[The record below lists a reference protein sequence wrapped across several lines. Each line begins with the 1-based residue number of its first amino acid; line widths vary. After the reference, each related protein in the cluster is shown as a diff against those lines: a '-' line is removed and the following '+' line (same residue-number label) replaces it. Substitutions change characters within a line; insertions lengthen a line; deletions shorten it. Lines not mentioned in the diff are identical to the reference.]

1 MSEPAVKLHEEPGNS
16 QKRAGPP
23 LKLLHTFVGDTQA
36 HLRESINLADQKAG
50 FLFATVT
57 AVLAYL
63 HTSGGTQRWLTA
75 LRGGAWGFG
84 EVLATVAVL
93 GLVAGAV
100 GALFVVVPRIRG
112 TVKGVVA
119 SWAIARFDS
128 PSAYV
133 DEVLATEPEALTR
146 AKLEH
151 CWCLAQISRRK
162 YQAVNLALWCSVVGL
177 MAAVAY
183 LAFSYA

>member
-1 MSEPAVKLHEEPGNS
+1 MSESLVKLHEGSGKCQE
-16 QKRAGPP
+16 KLAPP
-23 LKLLHTFVGDTQA
+23 LKVLNTFVSDTQA
-36 HLRESINLADQKAG
+36 HLRDSINLADQKAG

-75 LRGGAWGFG
+75 LRQGGWGVG
-84 EVLATVAVL
+84 EVLASLAVL

-100 GALFVVVPRIRG
+100 CALFVVVPRIRG
-112 TVKGVVA
+112 TVRGVVA
-119 SWAIARFDS
+119 SWAIARFAS
-128 PSAYV
+128 PRDYV
-133 DEVLATEPEALTR
+133 EEVLATEPEALTR

-162 YQAVNLALWCSVVGL
+162 YQVVNAALWCSFVGL
-177 MAAVAY
+177 IAAVAY
-183 LAFSYA
+183 LAFA

>member
-1 MSEPAVKLHEEPGNS
+1 MNERAVKLHEDSGKCQEP
-16 QKRAGPP
+16 AAPP
-23 LKLLHTFVGDTQA
+23 LKLLNTFVGDTQA

-75 LRGGAWGFG
+75 LRGGSWDFG
-84 EVLATVAVL
+84 EILASVAVL

-100 GALFVVVPRIRG
+100 CALFVVVPRIRG

-119 SWAIARFDS
+119 SWAIARFTS
-128 PSAYV
+128 PGAYV
-133 DEVLATEPEALTR
+133 DEVLSTDPEALTR

-162 YQAVNLALWCSVVGL
+162 YQVVNIALWCSFVGL
-177 MAAVAY
+177 LAAVAY
-183 LAFSYA
+183 LAFA